1 MHVIMDRGQLGPA
14 RVRRV
19 ARSQHTADGSGL
31 RVSDQL
37 AESSLEPV
45 LAQVA
50 SFLSPYL
57 SPSDLSSTCHEPD
70 VLGAKV
76 LISTASSIL
85 PCPPVRVDL
94 IEEELQSEHNQR
106 WPHSSRSASER
117 DRLFHLVSLDLQC
130 TDLFDVGKVAA

>member
-1 MHVIMDRGQLGPA
+1 MPLQNARHHGAWSARPGARAQGCPA
-14 RVRRV
+14 
-19 ARSQHTADGSGL
+19 QHTADDSGL

-45 LAQVA
+45 LAQV
-50 SFLSPYL
+50 
-57 SPSDLSSTCHEPD
+57 DEPD
-70 VLGAKV
+70 VLGAKA
-76 LISTASSIL
+76 LNSTASSIL

-106 WPHSSRSASER
+106 WPPSSRSASAR
-117 DRLFHLVSLDLQC
+117 DRLLHLVSLGLQC